1 MGLNTSTLIF
11 WGVNLVLWIVMALIF
26 KRVLIWGLKK
36 RGITFI
42 PKTMFGRA
50 LIFDSE
56 DQDGT
61 PIRLL
66 NVRNTFQSISYTDP
80 ELRNELVCEYHR
92 SFARAL
98 ILTEKSTPQD
108 SCVVI
113 GGGGYSF
120 PKYLIAHYPT
130 MQVTAIEIDPLIT
143 TLAREHFFLDDLIR
157 DFATKKTNRLEL
169 VCDDGWQWLQKS
181 ERHFNIVVNDAF
193 SGAKPLGP
201 MGTAEGARI
210 IHEHLSTKG
219 LYLANVI
226 APLEGKKSNHLYR
239 TLETFKQEFAHVYLL
254 PEDAHEPKRRANN
267 VMIAC
272 DIALDM
278 SIFAHGREV

>member
-1 MGLNTSTLIF
+1 MSLDTSTILF
-11 WGVNLVLWIVMALIF
+11 WGGNLLLWAVMAVVF
-26 KRVLIWGLKK
+26 KHLLAWGLKK

-66 NVRNTFQSISYTDP
+66 NVHNTFQSITYTDP

-92 SFARAL
+92 SFARVL
-98 ILTEKSTPQD
+98 ILTENTTPQD
-108 SCVVI
+108 CCAVI
-113 GGGGYSF
+113 GGGGYSL
-120 PKYLIAHYPT
+120 PKYLITHYPH
-130 MQVTAIEIDPLIT
+130 MQVSAVEIDPAIT
-143 TLAREHFFLDDLIR
+143 ALAREHFFLDELIHTY
-157 DFATKKTNRLEL
+157 ATEKSGRLEL
-169 VCDDGWQWLQKS
+169 VCDDGWIWLQNS
-181 ERHFNIVVNDAF
+181 DHSFNIVINDAF

-210 IHEHLSTKG
+210 IHEHLTQKG

-226 APLEGKKSNHLYR
+226 APLEGKKSQHLYQ

-254 PEDAHEPKRRANN
+254 PEAADEPGRRANN

-272 DIALDM
+272 DMALDV
-278 SIFAHGREV
+278 SRFDNGREV